1 MVVWG
6 DKPLCEG
13 VTIIGL
19 STAKNKALLGLEGD
33 LLPYESYGKPR
44 LLTYKWPSCTR
55 RKLVHLQEI
64 ARTYHYECQPKVFGY
79 SFEIIDN
86 QMIHLCIFSPQVT
99 MAKSQ
104 WMMVMDKFS
113 SSVSQCATI
122 YNISTSPLPHFYAE
136 EEWGWLTDHVLVSK
150 GQNILFLS
158 CTQFSPNSPSFR
170 FFFY

>member
-86 QMIHLCIFSPQVT
+86 RNDSFMYFLTTSHNGQVA
-99 MAKSQ
+99 MN
-104 WMMVMDKFS
+104 DG
-113 SSVSQCATI
+113 
-122 YNISTSPLPHFYAE
+122 N
-136 EEWGWLTDHVLVSK
+136 
-150 GQNILFLS
+150 GQV
-158 CTQFSPNSPSFR
+158 
-170 FFFY
+170 FF